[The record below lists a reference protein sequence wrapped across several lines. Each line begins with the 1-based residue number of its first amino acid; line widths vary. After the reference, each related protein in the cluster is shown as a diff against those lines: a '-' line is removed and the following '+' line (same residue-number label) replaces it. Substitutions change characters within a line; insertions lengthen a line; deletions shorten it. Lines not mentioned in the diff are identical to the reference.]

1 VSACDDAD
9 CGKYL
14 KIAAI
19 IALMIGLTVVVL
31 MLAHEGLRSVGEIFA
46 RGGWIMLL
54 LLPIHALPL
63 LPDALGW
70 RTLID
75 ARTPTPV
82 LFWIASVRHA
92 VARLLPVAGIGGEL
106 VGIRLLAR
114 TGVTLSAAAASVVV
128 EILVTLASD
137 FFFVML
143 GILCLVEVT
152 GAVRVGAL
160 LLLGLVLTLPIIIAL
175 ALLLHQGSSFER
187 LQRLARKIVAGRMA
201 SSEPSA
207 FGAATDAAIR
217 GLCRSSQRLL
227 RAAAWQFGSM
237 LIGCLET
244 WAALH
249 WLTTDNDFSHALVL
263 ESLSRA
269 ARQIIFI
276 MPAGLGVQEISFV
289 AIGHLLGLSGEAALA
304 VSLAKRMIE
313 ILYGVPALLSWQWV
327 EGHRALRAVT

>member
-1 VSACDDAD
+1 
-9 CGKYL
+9 L
-14 KIAAI
+14 KIAAF
-19 IALMIGLTVVVL
+19 IALMIGLTVVL
-31 MLAHEGLRSVGEIFA
+31 LILAHEGLRSVGEVFA
-46 RGGWIMLL
+46 HGGWIMLL

-70 RTLID
+70 RSLID
-75 ARTPTPV
+75 ARTPTPL

-92 VARLLPVAGIGGEL
+92 VGRLLPVAGIGGEL

-114 TGVTLSAAAASVVV
+114 TGVPVSQAAASVVV

-137 FFFVML
+137 FLFVTL

-152 GAVRVGAL
+152 GAVRVGTL
-160 LLLGLVLTLPIIIAL
+160 LFLGLVLTLPLIIAL
-175 ALLLHQGSSFER
+175 ALLLRQGSSFER
-187 LQRLARKIVAGRMA
+187 LQRAARKLFTGRIA

-207 FGAATDAAIR
+207 GAATDEAIR
-217 GLCRSSQRLL
+217 ALCRSPPRLL
-227 RAAAWQFGSM
+227 RAALWQFGSM

-249 WLTTDNDFSHALVL
+249 WLASDNDFAHALVL

-276 MPAGLGVQEISFV
+276 MPAGLGVQELSFV

-304 VSLAKRMIE
+304 VSLAKRMSE

-327 EGHRALRAVT
+327 EGHRALRAVA